1 MQPCNKDRVMKTPRN
16 VIDHPTVRNPVEALA
31 NTRHEFGE
39 HGGVNMSIEASTTFT
54 AMHPDILAEIF
65 SGHMGPDKGGCYLYG
80 RHFNPTVYSLSKQLA
95 ALEGTEAAYCT
106 ASGMAAI
113 SGVFFQ
119 LCDSGDHI
127 VSSNTV
133 YGGTYALLHDFL
145 PVKSNINATLVDISN
160 LEEVEAAIGENTRA
174 IFTESISNP
183 TLRVADIPA
192 LGDIARRHNIKL
204 VIDNTFS
211 PLILSPKQLGADIVV
226 HSMTKFIGG
235 ASDYIAGAI
244 CADREFI
251 QQTMDLHT
259 GALMLLGPTMDPQVA
274 FNINLRIPHL
284 PLRMAEHGKRAQVFA
299 ERLQALGLAVTYPGL
314 PGHPDHE
321 LISDLHCPEYGY
333 GGILTL
339 DLGTE
344 EQANQLMDMLQNDYR
359 FGYMAVSLGYFD
371 TLMSCSGSTTSSE
384 MTEEDKSSA
393 GISPGLV
400 RMSVGFTGTTEQRWR
415 QLHGALERLGV
426 VGTGQI
432 RDSVTTQRDFLSPG

>member
-1 MQPCNKDRVMKTPRN
+1 MKSNRH
-16 VIDHPTVRNPVEALA
+16 VVKHPTPKNPVETLA

-54 AMHPDILAEIF
+54 AMHPDVLADMFHGEK
-65 SGHMGPDKGGCYLYG
+65 GPDKGGCYLYG
-80 RHFNPTVYSLSKQLA
+80 RHFNPTVYNLSRQLA
-95 ALEGTEAAYCT
+95 ALEGTESAYCT

-113 SGVFFQ
+113 AGTLFG
-119 LCDSGDHI
+119 LCNAGDHI

-145 PVKSNINATLVDISN
+145 PVKANITTTLADIN
-160 LEEVEAAIGENTRA
+160 DLAAVEAAITDRTRA
-174 IFTESISNP
+174 IYAESIANP

-192 LGDIARRHNIKL
+192 LADIAHRHGLKL

-235 ASDYIAGAI
+235 ASDHIAGAI
-244 CADREFI
+244 CADKDFI
-251 QQTMDLHT
+251 LQLMDLHT

-274 FNINLRIPHL
+274 FDINLRIAHL
-284 PLRMAEHGKRAQVFA
+284 PLRMAEHGRRAQLFA
-299 ERLQALGLAVTYPGL
+299 ERLKDLGLAVNYPGL
-314 PGHPDHE
+314 PEHPDHE
-321 LISDLHCPEYGY
+321 LLSSLHCSDYGF

-339 DLGTE
+339 DMGTE
-344 EQANQLMDMLQNDYR
+344 ELANQLMDMLQNDYR

-384 MTEEDKSSA
+384 MTEADKA
-393 GISPGLV
+393 AAHISPGLV

-415 QLHGALERLGV
+415 QLYSALERLGV
-426 VGTGQI
+426 LKTGGKPGAKG
-432 RDSVTTQRDFLSPG
+432 RQRRAS

>member
-1 MQPCNKDRVMKTPRN
+1 MNRSKRIVKHPRMKDP
-16 VIDHPTVRNPVEALA
+16 IESLA

-54 AMHPDILAEIF
+54 AMHPDILADLFTGEK
-65 SGHMGPDKGGCYLYG
+65 GPDRGGCYLYG
-80 RHFNPTVYSLSKQLA
+80 RHFNPTVYSLSRQLA

-113 SGVFFQ
+113 SGTLFG

-127 VSSNTV
+127 AASNTV

-145 PVKSNINATLVDISN
+145 PAKAGITATLLDITD
-160 LEEVEAAIGENTRA
+160 LDAVEAAIRPNTRL
-174 IFTESISNP
+174 IFAESIANP
-183 TLRVADIPA
+183 TLRVANIPA
-192 LGDIARRHNIKL
+192 LADIARRHGLKL

-211 PLILSPKQLGADIVV
+211 PLILNPKRLGADIVV

-235 ASDYIAGAI
+235 ASDHIAGAI
-244 CADREFI
+244 CADRDFI
-251 QQTMDLHT
+251 LQLMDLHT

-274 FNINLRIPHL
+274 FNLNLRIPHL
-284 PLRMAEHGKRAQVFA
+284 PLRMAEHGRRAQIFA
-299 ERLQALGLAVTYPGL
+299 ERLQELGIDVNYPGL
-314 PGHPDHE
+314 PEHPDHE
-321 LISDLHCPEYGY
+321 LLGDLHCADYGY

-344 EQANQLMDMLQNDYR
+344 QRANALMDLLQNDYR

-384 MTEEDKSSA
+384 MTEEDKA
-393 GISPGLV
+393 KAHISPGLV
-400 RMSVGFTGTTEQRWR
+400 RLSLGYTGTLEQRWR

-426 VGTGQI
+426 IRATSHRPATG
-432 RDSVTTQRDFLSPG
+432 RKAS

>member
-1 MQPCNKDRVMKTPRN
+1 MNARRVVK
-16 VIDHPTVRNPVEALA
+16 HPKPKNPVETLA

-54 AMHPDILAEIF
+54 AMHPDILADMFHGEK
-65 SGHMGPDKGGCYLYG
+65 GPDKGGCYLYG
-80 RHFNPTVYSLSKQLA
+80 RHFNPTVYNLSRQLA

-113 SGVFFQ
+113 AGTLFQ
-119 LCDSGDHI
+119 LCNAGDHI
-127 VSSNTV
+127 VSGNTI

-145 PVKSNINATLVDISN
+145 PAKAGITTTLVDIN
-160 LEEVEAAIGENTRA
+160 DLTRVEAAINDRTRVIYA
-174 IFTESISNP
+174 ESIANP

-192 LGDIARRHNIKL
+192 LADIAHRHGLKL

-235 ASDYIAGAI
+235 ASDHIAGAI
-244 CADREFI
+244 CADKDFI
-251 QQTMDLHT
+251 RQLMDLHT

-274 FNINLRIPHL
+274 FNLNLRIAHL
-284 PLRMAEHGKRAQVFA
+284 PLRMAEHGRRAQLFA
-299 ERLQALGLAVTYPGL
+299 ERLKGLGLAVNYPGL
-314 PGHPDHE
+314 PEHPDHA
-321 LISDLHCPEYGY
+321 LIDSLHCSDYGY

-339 DLGTE
+339 DMGTE
-344 EQANQLMDMLQNDYR
+344 ELANQLMDRLQNDYR

-384 MTEEDKSSA
+384 MTEEDKA
-393 GISPGLV
+393 AAHISPGLV

-415 QLHGALERLGV
+415 QLHSALERLGV
-426 VGTGQI
+426 VKATAKPAGP
-432 RDSVTTQRDFLSPG
+432 QRRAS